1 MIKFSILGSPVLIDS
16 AGNEIGTVLAQPK
29 RLALLAF
36 LALAKREDFLRRD
49 TLLAMFWPDSDE
61 ERARTALRQAIRFL
75 RSNLGDDIFLTR
87 GNDEIG
93 LNKDRITCDVHLF
106 FDALKENNP
115 GLALEYYRGDLLP
128 GLLITG
134 CSDFENWLSERR
146 NRMRALASTA
156 ALTAGKSSE
165 TAGNLPDAVEYV
177 RRSHELTPGDESILQ
192 YLLSLL
198 DRSGN
203 RSAALRVYE
212 QFSRKLREDF
222 DADPSPETT
231 ALINSITSR
240 KTEPEPGETTHDVS
254 MGKTDPQTDE
264 ETTTNPPGSGDSPE
278 YLHSEPGMALSGSIK
293 YVWISLV
300 VVLLLSALILFYFFY
315 PASENP
321 PLNPRRV
328 VVAVPE
334 NLTGQAIY
342 DPVGNMAADWITLNL
357 TRTGFLEVVPYTSVL
372 ASTRSRPGT
381 PGLQDPSSLA
391 LRLASETGAGTV
403 ITGTYYLEN
412 DLIYFHARIVDMN
425 SNRVLKMIGPE
436 SASVTAPLE
445 AITEL
450 GKAVLTEIAPLLD
463 PRGTHVQVAMSPP
476 SYESYLA
483 YMEGLQFFIAGN
495 YQECVNR
502 LKYGSG
508 LDPSYVLPRLVLAIC
523 HINRFEWDQADS
535 LRLQIEAE
543 REHLGPFEK
552 APLDHV
558 TAWISGDFTAA
569 WQAGKKAAA
578 LTPGSI
584 PEYGYG
590 QEARRINRLNE
601 AYRVFSGL
609 NPDHG
614 ELREFLPYWLEKGE
628 ILHMLGKY
636 EEELET
642 ARQTVER
649 FPNQMISTYGLARA
663 YAAAGNPVTAI
674 LVMERAIESGSPA
687 DPYPAGAMINL
698 ALELGRHGAYD
709 LAGKLHV
716 TVLEKVE
723 SEWEESGIP
732 YTSNPGRRYTYARIL
747 HLNGR
752 FEEAIS
758 LLETEPDDVYTRINF
773 LGFKG
778 LLLAESGNPDEAERV
793 AQLLRSTNE
802 PWTFGQEYYWRAAI
816 AAATGQKEEALLLF
830 RESISRGYT
839 YGAWIHLSHLYRHM
853 EDYEPFQELL
863 KPADR
868 DPGS

>member
-1 MIKFSILGSPVLIDS
+1 MIKFSILGSPVLNDS
-16 AGNEIGTVLAQPK
+16 AGNEIGPVLAQPK

-36 LALAKREDFLRRD
+36 LALAEREDFLRRD

-75 RSNLGDDIFLTR
+75 RSNLGDDIFITR

-93 LNKDRITCDVHLF
+93 LNQDRITCDVRLF

-115 GLALEYYRGDLLP
+115 ELAFEYYRGDLLP
-128 GLLITG
+128 GLIITG
-134 CSDFENWLSERR
+134 CSDFEDWLSERR
-146 NRMRALASTA
+146 NRMRVLASSA
-156 ALTAGKSSE
+156 ALRAGKTSDA
-165 TAGNLPDAVEYV
+165 AGNLPEAVVYV

-212 QFSRKLREDF
+212 HFSRKLREDF

-231 ALINSITSR
+231 ALINRISSR
-240 KTEPEPGETTHDVS
+240 KTGPESVETTHDPT
-254 MGKTDPQTDE
+254 MGETDPQTGE
-264 ETTTNPPGSGDSPE
+264 ETGTNTPGSGHSPE
-278 YLHSEPGMALSGSIK
+278 YLYSKQGTVLPGSKK
-293 YVWISLV
+293 YVWLFLVAILSLP
-300 VVLLLSALILFYFFY
+300 ALILFYFFY

-321 PLNPRRV
+321 SQNPRRV

-334 NLTGQAIY
+334 NLTGQSIY
-342 DPVGNMAADWITLNL
+342 DPVGYMAADWITLNL

-372 ASTRSRPGT
+372 VSSRPRPGT
-381 PGLQDPSSLA
+381 PGLQNPSSAA
-391 LRLASETGAGTV
+391 LRLATETGAGTV

-412 DLIYFHARIVDMN
+412 DLIYFHARILDMN
-425 SNRVLKMIGPE
+425 NNRVLKTIGPE

-445 AITEL
+445 AISEL

-483 YMEGLQFFIAGN
+483 YMEGLQYFIAGN

-523 HINRFEWDQADS
+523 HANRFEWDEADS
-535 LRLQIEAE
+535 LRRQIEAE
-543 REHLGPFEK
+543 RERLGPFEK
-552 APLDHV
+552 VTLDHLS
-558 TAWISGDFTAA
+558 AWISGDFTAA

-584 PEYGYG
+584 PEYGHG
-590 QEARRINRLNE
+590 QEARRINRLHE
-601 AYRVFSGL
+601 ANRVFAGL

-628 ILHMLGKY
+628 ILHMLGKHM
-636 EEELET
+636 EELET

-649 FPNQMISTYGLARA
+649 FPNRMIATYRLARA

-674 LVMERAIESGSPA
+674 LVMERAIDTGSPS
-687 DPYPAGAMINL
+687 DPYPADAMINL
-698 ALELGRHGAYD
+698 ALELSRHGAED
-709 LAGKLHV
+709 LAGKLFV
-716 TVLEKVE
+716 TTLEKVE
-723 SEWEESGIP
+723 SEWVKSGIS
-732 YTSNPGRRYTYARIL
+732 YTNEPGRRYTYARIL

-758 LLETEPDDVYTRINF
+758 LLGTEPDDVYTRINF

-778 LLLAESGNPDEAERV
+778 LLLAESGNADEAERV
-793 AQLLRSTNE
+793 ARLLRLTEE
-802 PWTFGQEYYWRAAI
+802 PWSFGQEFYWLAVI

-830 RESISRGYT
+830 RESISRGNT
-839 YGAWIHLSHLYRHM
+839 YGAWIHISNLYRHL

-868 DPGS
+868 EPGS

>member
-1 MIKFSILGSPVLIDS
+1 MIKFSILGSPLLIDS
-16 AGNEIGTVLAQPK
+16 AGNEIGPILAQPK

-36 LALAKREDFLRRD
+36 LALAEREDFLRRD

-75 RSNLGDDIFLTR
+75 RSNLGVDIFLTR

-93 LNKDRITCDVHLF
+93 LNQDRITCDVRLF
-106 FDALKENNP
+106 YDALKENNP

-128 GLLITG
+128 GLIITG
-134 CSDFENWLSERR
+134 CSDFEDWLSERR
-146 NRMRALASTA
+146 NRIRALASSA

-165 TAGNLPDAVEYV
+165 TAGNLPDAVVYV

-212 QFSRKLREDF
+212 HFSRKLREDF

-231 ALINSITSR
+231 ALINRITSR
-240 KTEPEPGETTHDVS
+240 KTEPEPAKTTPDLNAGGSDPHSDV
-254 MGKTDPQTDE
+254 KTAAYTSD
-264 ETTTNPPGSGDSPE
+264 SGDSPE
-278 YLHSEPGMALSGSIK
+278 YLHSKPGMFLPESKK
-293 YVWISLV
+293 YMWISLV
-300 VVLLLSALILFYFFY
+300 VILSLPALILFYFFY
-315 PASENP
+315 PASESP
-321 PLNPRRV
+321 PQNPRRV

-357 TRTGFLEVVPYTSVL
+357 TRTGFLEVVPYTSVMF
-372 ASTRSRPGT
+372 STRSRPGT
-381 PGLQDPSSLA
+381 SDLQDPSSTA
-391 LRLASETGAGTV
+391 LRLATETGAGTV

-412 DLIYFHARIVDMN
+412 DLIYFHARILDMN
-425 SNRVLKMIGPE
+425 NNRVLKTIGPE

-450 GKAVLTEIAPLLD
+450 GRAVLTEIAPLLD

-502 LKYGSG
+502 LKGGSG
-508 LDPSYVLPRLVLAIC
+508 LDPSYVLPKLVLAIC
-523 HINRFEWDQADS
+523 HINRFEWDHADS
-535 LRLQIEAE
+535 LRRQIEAE
-543 REHLGPFEK
+543 RESLGPFERVT
-552 APLDHV
+552 LDHV
-558 TAWISGDFTAA
+558 SAWISGDFTAA

-584 PEYGYG
+584 PEYGHG
-590 QEARRINRLNE
+590 QEARRINRLHE
-601 AYRVFSGL
+601 ANRVFAGL

-628 ILHMLGKY
+628 ILHMLGKHM
-636 EEELET
+636 EELES

-649 FPNQMISTYGLARA
+649 YPNQMITTYRLARA

-674 LVMERAIESGSPA
+674 LVMERAIETGSPA
-687 DPYPAGAMINL
+687 DPYPADAMINL
-698 ALELGRHGAYD
+698 ALELSRHGAED
-709 LAGKLHV
+709 LAGKLFV
-716 TVLEKVE
+716 TTLEKVE
-723 SEWEESGIP
+723 SEWVQSGIS
-732 YTSNPGRRYTYARIL
+732 YMNDPGRRYRYAGIL

-752 FEEAIS
+752 YKEAIS
-758 LLETEPDDVYTRINF
+758 LLETEPDNVYSRINF

-778 LLLAESGNPDEAERV
+778 LLLAESGYADDAERV
-793 AQLLRSTNE
+793 ARLLRSTNE
-802 PWTFGQEYYWRAAI
+802 PWSFGQEFYWLAVI

-830 RESISRGYT
+830 RESISRGNT
-839 YGAWIHLSHLYRHM
+839 FGAWIHTSHLYRHL

-868 DPGS
+868 EPGS